1 MTSTEGREVRVVVV
15 ILEKAANVNAK
26 WLLVLVLVAVKR
38 GVVNRFVM
46 SGLASFAAANIE
58 Q

>member
-1 MTSTEGREVRVVVV
+1 MTSTEGREVRV

-26 WLLVLVLVAVKR
+26 GLLVLVVVKR

-58 Q
+58 R